1 MNKNLAV
8 FCLCPESLSDI
19 IFERDVLICNFERY
33 ILICLTGE
41 ISRGGSIQ
49 DGAKEAAIVGKMI
62 SPVVE
67 NSHVYVTVEG
77 LLKEKTPPISGNIL

>member
-1 MNKNLAV
+1 MYDEGPANKASEGNKDSISNWTRGHKCKTLNKNLAV

-41 ISRGGSIQ
+41 ISR
-49 DGAKEAAIVGKMI
+49 
-62 SPVVE
+62 
-67 NSHVYVTVEG
+67 
-77 LLKEKTPPISGNIL
+77 